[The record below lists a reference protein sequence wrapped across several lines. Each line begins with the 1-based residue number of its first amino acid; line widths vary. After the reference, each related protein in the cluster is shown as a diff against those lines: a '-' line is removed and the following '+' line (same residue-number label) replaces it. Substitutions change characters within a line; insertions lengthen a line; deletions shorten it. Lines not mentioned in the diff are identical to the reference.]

1 MNRLHAVALAG
12 ILTIAVAGCGG
23 SSNKQ
28 LSYSDFISQAN
39 AQCKAGQAAAAKAQ
53 TPAEAAPIVQKAV
66 DKFKKLKPPDQLK
79 AAFDRFVSISETQ
92 AADLKKGDVK
102 GATALNDASN
112 KAAQEMGAQG
122 CISQ

>member
-12 ILTIAVAGCGG
+12 VLTIALAGCGG

-39 AQCKAGQAAAAKAQ
+39 AQCKAGQAAAAKAT
-53 TPAEAAPIVQKAV
+53 TPKELAPIVEKAV
-66 DKFKKLKPPDQLK
+66 SKFKKLKPPGQLK
-79 AAFDRFVSISETQ
+79 PAFDRFVSVSEEQ
-92 AADLKKGDVK
+92 VADVKKGDIK
-102 GATALNDASN
+102 AANALNPDSN
-112 KAAQEMGAQG
+112 KAASEMGARD